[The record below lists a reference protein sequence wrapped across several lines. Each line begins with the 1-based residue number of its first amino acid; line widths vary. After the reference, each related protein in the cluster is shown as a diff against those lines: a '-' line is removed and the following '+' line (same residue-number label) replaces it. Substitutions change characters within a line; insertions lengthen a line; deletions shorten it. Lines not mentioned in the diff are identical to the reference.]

1 MAEGKPGRPDQASD
15 QLLGAAGLS
24 VERMP
29 MLHVIFDQLTNLCA
43 ESLRSMSPSQSYFS
57 LSSVGRSSP
66 GKTARPLV
74 TAFIAVTISSS
85 FAVRGRIARAPA

>member
-1 MAEGKPGRPDQASD
+1 MSEGKAARTDQASSD

-29 MLHVIFDQLTNLCA
+29 MLHVIFDQMTNLCA

-57 LSSVGRSSP
+57 LSSVGSSRLSDILERYNRSRSP
-66 GKTARPLV
+66 PCSTPRRGTA
-74 TAFIAVTISSS
+74 AS
-85 FAVRGRIARAPA
+85 